1 MPNDTGREKVPREI
15 LRGSNAR
22 EGKRGCETIGFGD
35 GVQEV
40 LEEKSRAIHVWK
52 IVFGSKHQ
60 RVGSVRIASIFPV
73 ASCLNTKKP
82 SFKVVQTSKCYC
94 GYS

>member
-1 MPNDTGREKVPREI
+1 M
-15 LRGSNAR
+15 RGVKTFPERYR
-22 EGKRGCETIGFGD
+22 EGVMQERARGDVRLGFGD

-60 RVGSVRIASIFPV
+60 RVGSIRIASIFP
-73 ASCLNTKKP
+73 
-82 SFKVVQTSKCYC
+82 
-94 GYS
+94 